1 MTDTP
6 CNTHSEHVVRID
18 RAEEDIQRLF
28 TRFGELISLM
38 YKIDKRLE
46 GLFGKISGIAFIMS
60 LLMGV
65 VVVFVEK
72 MFK

>member
-1 MTDTP
+1 
-6 CNTHSEHVVRID
+6 
-18 RAEEDIQRLF
+18 
-28 TRFGELISLM
+28 M